1 MTYFIGV
8 DVGSGSARAGLFDD
22 EGNLIDSAVEA
33 ITTWNPSKDHYEQSS
48 DEIWEKV
55 VFLIKKITEKSPV
68 EGEHQDEFKRR
79 IKGIGFA
86 ATCSLVCLDVD
97 GKPVTI
103 SQTGKDNQNIIM
115 WMDHRASEEATSINE
130 TKHEVLKYVG
140 GKVSLEM
147 EIPKILWLKNH
158 MKGSFDR
165 IKHFMDLADYLT
177 WKCTNDFARSLC
189 TVVCK
194 WNFMGHIF
202 AKEKLSG
209 WDDSYFTQI
218 GLDEFVEEGYARLGG
233 NKICDI
239 GERVGKG
246 LTEAVADLMNLP
258 HSRIS
263 VAVSLIDA
271 HAGGLGVL
279 GTVVPGDEHSE
290 ITESVLQKR
299 LAIISGTSTCHM
311 AISVNP
317 VFCPGVWGPYYSALK
332 PGMWLSEGGQADLM
346 NLPHSRISVAVS
358 LIDAHAGGLG
368 VLGTVV
374 PGDEHSEITES
385 VLQKRLAI
393 ISGTSTCHMA
403 ISVNPVFCPGVWGP
417 YYSALKPGMWLSEGG
432 QSATGCLVDHIIKSH
447 PALPT
452 LEEEAKKVGVDTHE
466 ILLRRLEAMASKRGI
481 PVDYLSKEFHILPYY
496 YGNRS
501 PRADPTLV
509 GMISGLHL
517 TKSLDDLAL
526 QYLAVLQAIAYGTK
540 HIIDELNRN
549 GYQIDTLFMTG
560 GASKSQFLVQ
570 QHANITGCRVG
581 VRTESAVLSG
591 AAIIAASASKLFDD
605 MNECMSRLTKFER
618 MVQPQEQVAKYH
630 KAKYN
635 VFLRMYE
642 DQMNYRKMMEEST

>member
-279 GTVVPGDEHSE
+279 GTVVPGDEH
-290 ITESVLQKR
+290 
-299 LAIISGTSTCHM
+299 
-311 AISVNP
+311 P
-317 VFCPGVWGPYYSALK
+317 
-332 PGMWLSEGGQADLM
+332 
-346 NLPHSRISVAVS
+346 
-358 LIDAHAGGLG
+358 
-368 VLGTVV
+368 
-374 PGDEHSEITES
+374 EITES